1 MATSTQSPD
10 VTIYAKAADPLTPVV
25 VQYMNEH
32 SGCNVTTTYISE
44 AASDESEEG
53 SGNGLKYPRIHV
65 GNKYFGGVG
74 CLDKFPLK
82 VTEHRMKEITGE
94 VDEPMCKEEKEF
106 DRLILFNG
114 KNEHEW
120 DDMWKLYKQEIA
132 SYWVP
137 EEMSLT
143 DDVKDWENLKEGE
156 KHFLKMVLAFFAS
169 LDVLVM
175 ENVGI
180 NFGQEIQI
188 PQVQC
193 HFAAQN
199 AMESVHAEVYALLI
213 QTYLKDKK
221 ERQHVLTSVQTMP
234 IIQRKASWVMTYMDA
249 DTVSLAE
256 RLIGFICL
264 EGIQFSGAFAAI
276 YWFKQRGLM
285 PGLCFA
291 NALIAK
297 DEGKHAE
304 ASVIIY
310 RKLESKLPETRV
322 HDIFREAVDIEREF
336 ICEALPASLIGIN
349 AKEMGTYIEYVADFW
364 LVRLGLGKLYN
375 ANNPFGFMEM
385 IGLQGKSSFFEVR
398 VSEYARANV
407 LADEDQTEF
416 ALDVDF

>member
-1 MATSTQSPD
+1 MAASTQSPD

-32 SGCNVTTTYISE
+32 SGCNVTTTYIDQD
-44 AASDESEEG
+44 ASDDAEEG
-53 SGNGLKYPRIHV
+53 PKYPRIHV

-120 DDMWKLYKQEIA
+120 DDVWKLYKQEIA

-137 EEMSLT
+137 EECDIVCDMEHW
-143 DDVKDWENLKEGE
+143 KNLNDGE
-156 KHFLKMVLAFFAS
+156 QHFLKMILAFFAS
-169 LDVLVM
+169 LDILVM
-175 ENVGI
+175 QNISI

-193 HFAAQN
+193 HFAAQES
-199 AMESVHAEVYALLI
+199 MESVHAEVYALLI

-221 ERQHVLTSVQTMP
+221 ERQHVLKSVQTMP
-234 IIQRKASWVMTYMDA
+234 IIQRKAGWVMTYMDA
-249 DTVSLAE
+249 ETVSLAE
-256 RLIGFICL
+256 RLIGFTVL
-264 EGIQFSGAFAAI
+264 EGVMFSGAFAAI
-276 YWFKQRGLM
+276 YWLKQRGLM

-291 NALIAK
+291 NAQIAK
-297 DEGKHAE
+297 DEKMHAE
-304 ASVIIY
+304 ASVLIY
-310 RKLESKLPETRV
+310 CKLESKLHETRV
-322 HDIFREAVDIEREF
+322 HEIFKDAVDIEREF
-336 ICEALPASLIGIN
+336 ITESLPTSLIGIN
-349 AKEMGTYIEYVADFW
+349 AIEMGRYIEYVADFW
-364 LVRLGLGKLYN
+364 LVRLGYAKLYN

>member
-1 MATSTQSPD
+1 MATNTQTPD

-44 AASDESEEG
+44 AASDDAEE
-53 SGNGLKYPRIHV
+53 GLKYPRIHV

-94 VDEPMCKEEKEF
+94 VDEPMCKEENEF

-120 DDMWKLYKQEIA
+120 EDVWKLYKQEIA

-137 EEMSLT
+137 EEIDLLSDLEH
-143 DDVKDWENLKEGE
+143 WNNLNEGE
-156 KHFLKMVLAFFAS
+156 QHFLKMILAFFAS

-180 NFGQEIQI
+180 NFGHEIKI
-188 PQVQC
+188 PQVMC
-193 HFAAQN
+193 HFAAQDS
-199 AMESVHAEVYALLI
+199 MESVHAEVYALLI
-213 QTYLKDKK
+213 QTYMKDKK
-221 ERQHVLTSVQTMP
+221 ERQFVLQSVQTIP
-234 IIQRKASWVMTYMDA
+234 IIQRKASWVMTYMNA

-256 RLIGFICL
+256 RLIGFTCI

-276 YWFKQRGLM
+276 FWFKQRGLM

-291 NALIAK
+291 NAQIAK
-297 DEGKHAE
+297 DEAKHAE
-304 ASVIIY
+304 ASVLIY

-322 HDIFREAVDIEREF
+322 HEIFKDAVDIEREF
-336 ICEALPASLIGIN
+336 ITESLPVSLIGMN
-349 AKEMGTYIEYVADFW
+349 AIEMERYIEYVADFW
-364 LVRLGLGKLYN
+364 LVRLGYAKLYN
-375 ANNPFGFMEM
+375 AKNPFGWMESLS
-385 IGLQGKSSFFEVR
+385 LQGKSSFFEVR

-407 LADEDQTEF
+407 LADENETAF